1 MNMKHP
7 YIKYAQALLIE
18 ENNLESIE
26 DITHNH
32 IKQELAKGL
41 DTFSLKPIKDFV
53 GKEKVKYSFVS
64 EKNDAKHFIY
74 LSPNIISTEMKASN
88 IYKFLRKDIDEDLQK
103 SCKVSQSAM
112 PIVGEYCTFSN
123 KGIVGR
129 GKPTSTIYEEC
140 LAAITTATTLKPCL
154 QSGKENVCIIPDL
167 EVENLTDFIKLFK
180 RISLVNSES
189 DLMEG
194 VVVKTSKR
202 EKGKDI
208 YIPKR
213 PKIFRGNFPNAPRS
227 PALCSVALLGTIG
240 EMVKNSDTSLLAKRV
255 IKCLENTDI
264 YIVSY
269 GNASVFTYNHYI
281 IQLASKGSL
290 RKIVDS
296 IYWCNLYKYV
306 DREKYNP
313 NEDVEKTKDYEVFD
327 LFAGR
332 FLQLFNRPAFKDFLS
347 FRAEYPADLKLLL
360 MTYFENM
367 EKIDAKV
374 VVSAKELGSWLNGV
388 AYRAAKK
395 MLREEGKSSDE
406 ELRKTKAKFLVEL
419 ESSAFAAKSGDALV
433 AQVITRAGRL
443 SGSDAPSEASLFMEQ
458 AISGE
463 LELSKAKNLLI
474 SFSRLRKEKEQDIQR
489 IVEDTEQNNESIEN
503 DYSNI

>member
-1 MNMKHP
+1 M
-7 YIKYAQALLIE
+7 
-18 ENNLESIE
+18 
-26 DITHNH
+26 
-32 IKQELAKGL
+32 
-41 DTFSLKPIKDFV
+41 
-53 GKEKVKYSFVS
+53 
-64 EKNDAKHFIY
+64 
-74 LSPNIISTEMKASN
+74 
-88 IYKFLRKDIDEDLQK
+88 
-103 SCKVSQSAM
+103 
-112 PIVGEYCTFSN
+112 
-123 KGIVGR
+123 
-129 GKPTSTIYEEC
+129 
-140 LAAITTATTLKPCL
+140 
-154 QSGKENVCIIPDL
+154 
-167 EVENLTDFIKLFK
+167 
-180 RISLVNSES
+180 
-189 DLMEG
+189 
-194 VVVKTSKR
+194 
-202 EKGKDI
+202 
-208 YIPKR
+208 
-213 PKIFRGNFPNAPRS
+213 
-227 PALCSVALLGTIG
+227 
-240 EMVKNSDTSLLAKRV
+240 
-255 IKCLENTDI
+255 
-264 YIVSY
+264 
-269 GNASVFTYNHYI
+269 
-281 IQLASKGSL
+281 
-290 RKIVDS
+290 
-296 IYWCNLYKYV
+296 YKYV

-360 MTYFENM
+360 TTYFENM